1 MEFRESVNAVETCLK
16 ELQEN
21 HHDVVLYG
29 AGYCGHEA
37 LSLMAAHN
45 IPVRAVCDD
54 FRVGEKLDGYPIL
67 RMKDVPIAPQTVI
80 FITSGF
86 NAKMKERLKAL
97 GLFSHYREMDFG
109 RYDGE
114 KENAAYFKAHVKE
127 LTEAW
132 ALLSDERSCANLQNL
147 VNYRIS
153 RDLRYLAGMEEANQY
168 FPPKDDFSVS
178 WGGRD
183 VFLDLGAYDGDSLR
197 AFIKYVGG
205 RYQKIIAIEA
215 SRKNYERLLENTRE
229 LANVHCIHIGIY
241 KEQAQLSFEIND
253 AKNSFA
259 SEAGTALINVDS
271 VDHILAGEKVTTVK
285 MDIEGAEY
293 DALLGMKDTLKAHP
307 ILMVSMYHKV
317 EDLFRL
323 QLLIEKMCPG
333 VYHYYIRHY
342 SPTIIETVLYAVP
355 KEREAMRHTGGR
367 KNHAA
372 RDKREIEGWNKK
384 NSAE

>member
-1 MEFRESVNAVETCLK
+1 MEIRENVNAVAVCLK
-16 ELQEN
+16 ELKEN
-21 HHDVVLYG
+21 HKDVILYG

-37 LSLMAAHN
+37 LSMMAAHK

-54 FRVGEKLDGYPIL
+54 FRAGEDLDGHTIL
-67 RMKDVPIAPQTVI
+67 RLDEVRPASQTVI

-86 NAKMKERLKAL
+86 NAKMRERLKEL
-97 GLFSHYREMDFG
+97 GLLSYYREMDFG
-109 RYDGE
+109 RYDGK
-114 KENAAYFKAHVKE
+114 KENAAYFKAHEKE
-127 LTEAW
+127 LNEAW
-132 ALLSDERSCANLQNL
+132 VLLSDERSRTNLQNL

-153 RDLRYLAGMEEANQY
+153 RDLRYLTGMEETNQY

-178 WGGRD
+178 RGGTD

-197 AFIKYVGG
+197 AFIQYVGG
-205 RYQKIIAIEA
+205 KYRKIIAVEA
-215 SRKNYERLLENTRE
+215 SRKNYERLVENTRE
-229 LANVHCIHIGIY
+229 LANIRCINLGVY
-241 KEQAQLSFEIND
+241 KEKAQISFEVND

-259 SEAGTALINVDS
+259 SKTGTAVIDVDS
-271 VDHILAGEKVTTVK
+271 VDHILAGEKVTMVK

-293 DALLGMKDTLKAHP
+293 DALLGMKGTLRFHP

-355 KEREAMRHTGGR
+355 KDMQQ
-367 KNHAA
+367 
-372 RDKREIEGWNKK
+372 KRL
-384 NSAE
+384 

>member
-1 MEFRESVNAVETCLK
+1 MEIRESVNAVEACLQ
-16 ELQEN
+16 ELQKN
-21 HHDVVLYG
+21 HNDVVLYG

-37 LSLMAAHN
+37 LCLMAAHE

-54 FRVGEKLDGYPIL
+54 FRAGEELDGHTIL
-67 RMKDVPIAPQTVI
+67 RMDDAQIAPQTVI

-86 NAKMKERLKAL
+86 NVKMKERLKAL
-97 GLFSHYREMDFG
+97 GLLSYYREIDFG

-114 KENAAYFKAHVKE
+114 KENAAYFKAHEKE
-127 LTEAW
+127 LNEAW
-132 ALLSDERSCANLQNL
+132 TLLSDERSRTNLQNL

-153 RDLRYLAGMEEANQY
+153 RDLRYLAGMEETNQY

-178 WGGRD
+178 WGGMD

-197 AFIKYVGG
+197 AFIQYVGG
-205 RYQKIIAIEA
+205 KYRKIIAVEA
-215 SRKNYERLLENTRE
+215 SRKNYERLVENTRE
-229 LANVHCIHIGIY
+229 LANIRCVNLGVY
-241 KEQAQLSFEIND
+241 KEKAQISFEVND

-259 SEAGTALINVDS
+259 SQTGTAMINVDS

-293 DALLGMKDTLKAHP
+293 DALLGMKETLRFHP

-333 VYHYYIRHY
+333 AYNYYIRHY

-355 KEREAMRHTGGR
+355 KDLR
-367 KNHAA
+367 
-372 RDKREIEGWNKK
+372 
-384 NSAE
+384 

>member
-1 MEFRESVNAVETCLK
+1 MEIRENVNAVAVCLK
-16 ELQEN
+16 ELKEN
-21 HHDVVLYG
+21 HKDVILYG

-37 LSLMAAHN
+37 LSLMAAHK

-54 FRVGEKLDGYPIL
+54 FRAGEDLDGHTIL
-67 RMKDVPIAPQTVI
+67 RLDEVRPASQTVI

-86 NAKMKERLKAL
+86 NAKMRERLKEL
-97 GLFSHYREMDFG
+97 GLLSYYREMDFG

-114 KENAAYFKAHVKE
+114 KENAAYFKAHEKE
-127 LTEAW
+127 LNEAW
-132 ALLSDERSCANLQNL
+132 VLLSDERSRTNLQNL

-153 RDLRYLAGMEEANQY
+153 RDLRYLTGMEETNQY

-178 WGGRD
+178 RGGTD

-197 AFIKYVGG
+197 AFIQYVGG
-205 RYQKIIAIEA
+205 KYRKIIAVEA
-215 SRKNYERLLENTRE
+215 SRKNYERLVENTRE
-229 LANVHCIHIGIY
+229 LANIRCINLGVY
-241 KEQAQLSFEIND
+241 KEKAQISFEVND

-259 SEAGTALINVDS
+259 SKTGTAVIDVDS
-271 VDHILAGEKVTTVK
+271 VDHILAGEKVTMVK

-293 DALLGMKDTLKAHP
+293 DALLGMKGTLRFHP

-355 KEREAMRHTGGR
+355 KDMQQ
-367 KNHAA
+367 
-372 RDKREIEGWNKK
+372 KRL
-384 NSAE
+384 